1 MQDKIKEKF
10 IESFQGNIAH
20 DLLDELA
27 KKAVPIAIASGSRLF
42 ASGDPCENFIFI
54 LSGKARIRLS
64 LKTGREVTLFHL
76 SAGQS
81 CALTTSCLLTQSP
94 YYAEGIAETDLEIIT
109 ISAAEFD
116 RIIAVSPRWSAAL
129 LQDYSRRIGGLIA
142 LVDSLS
148 ARDIDTRLNEF
159 LQYRAAPD
167 GIITLSHKAI
177 AEELGTAREVISRK
191 LKKLENNGIVKMA
204 RGRIQ
209 ILKK

>member
-1 MQDKIKEKF
+1 MDIRIKQKF
-10 IESFQGNIAH
+10 VESFKGNVALE
-20 DLLDELA
+20 LLDELA
-27 KKAVPIAIASGSRLF
+27 KKAVPADIASGTRLF

-54 LSGKARIRLS
+54 LSGSARIRLS

-116 RIIAVSPRWSAAL
+116 RIIEVSPRWSAAL
-129 LQDYSRRIGGLIA
+129 LHDYSRRIGGLIA

-148 ARDIDTRLNEF
+148 ERDIDAKLDEF
-159 LQYRAAPD
+159 LHSRAASND
-167 GIITLSHKAI
+167 VIRLSHKAI

-191 LKKLENNGIVKMA
+191 LKKLENNGVVKLS
-204 RGRIQ
+204 RGKIQ
-209 ILKK
+209 VIK